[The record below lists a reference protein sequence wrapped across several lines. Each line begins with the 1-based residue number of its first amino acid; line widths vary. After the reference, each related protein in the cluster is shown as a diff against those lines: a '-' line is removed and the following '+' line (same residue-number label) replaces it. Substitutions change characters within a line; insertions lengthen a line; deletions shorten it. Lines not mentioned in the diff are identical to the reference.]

1 MKKKVCLMILDGWG
15 NGKNDSS
22 NAIYVAQTP
31 FIDGLE
37 QNASSA
43 TLKTYGE
50 NVGLPEGQMGNSEVG
65 HMNIG
70 AGRIVY
76 QDLVRINLAI
86 RNGSFFEENTLLNA
100 MKYAKSTN
108 VKVHLLGLVSNGGV
122 HSSQEHL
129 HALLDMTKQQGLT
142 DVFVHAFS
150 DGRDTDP
157 HSGKTFMKSLIE
169 HCQKS
174 GGKVASICGRY
185 YAMDRDKRWERVK
198 QSYDLMVHGI
208 GIKNSDPLLAIEQSY
223 NQGITDEFVEPH
235 VITDS
240 QGKPLALIEEN
251 DVVIVFNFRT
261 DRCREITQVL
271 TQEDFPE
278 FGMNKLHLHYVTF
291 TNYDNRYKNI
301 NVVFDKQNLDK
312 TLGEVVSDH
321 SLSQL
326 RIAETEKY
334 PHVSFFF
341 SGGREALFPSER
353 RIMIN
358 SPKVA
363 TYDLQPE
370 MSAYELSAAVIDD
383 IEKNAPDFIC
393 LNFANPDMVGHTG
406 VFSAIVKACETI
418 DVCAKK
424 VAEACLNAGYVVLI
438 TADHGN
444 ADYAIN
450 ADGSPNTAHS
460 MNLVPLHL
468 LGSERKLISGVL
480 ADLAPTVLELFDIAQ
495 PIEMTGKSLL
505 I

>member
-1 MKKKVCLMILDGWG
+1 MKNKVCLMILDGWG
-15 NGKNDSS
+15 RGKNDSS
-22 NAIYVAQTP
+22 NAVYVAQTP
-31 FIDGLE
+31 FMDSLE
-37 QNASSA
+37 HIAAVAS
-43 TLKTYGE
+43 LKTFGE

-86 RNGSFFEENTLLNA
+86 RNGSFFEEKSLINA
-100 MKYAKSTN
+100 INYAKSN
-108 VKVHLLGLVSNGGV
+108 HVKVHLLGLVSNGGV

-129 HALLDMTKQQGLT
+129 YALLDMTQRHGLT
-142 DVFVHAFS
+142 DVFVHAFL

-157 HSGKTFMKSLIE
+157 HSGAIFMKSLLE
-169 HCQKS
+169 HCKIS

-198 QSYDLMVHGI
+198 KSYDLMVNGL
-208 GIKNSDPLLAIEQSY
+208 GIKHSDPLKAIEDSY
-223 NQGITDEFVEPH
+223 SKGITDEFLEPH
-235 VITDS
+235 VITD
-240 QGKPLALIEEN
+240 PLNNPIALIEEN

-271 TQEDFPE
+271 SQEDFPE
-278 FGMNKLHLHYVTF
+278 FGMKKLQLHYVTF
-291 TNYDNRYKNI
+291 TNYDNRYKNVNI
-301 NVVFDKQNLDK
+301 VFDKQNLDK

-321 SLSQL
+321 SFTQL

-341 SGGREALFPSER
+341 SGGRETPFPGER

-370 MSAYELSAAVIDD
+370 MSAHEVSAAVIDD

-406 VFSAIVKACETI
+406 VFPAIVKACETI
-418 DVCAKK
+418 DHCAKE
-424 VAEACLNAGYVVLI
+424 VAEACLKAGYIVLI

-450 ADGSPNTAHS
+450 PDGSPNTAHS
-460 MNLVPLHL
+460 MNLVPLYL
-468 LGSERKLISGVL
+468 LGSEHKINSGIL
-480 ADLAPTVLELFDIAQ
+480 ADLAPTVLELMDIPCPA
-495 PIEMTGKSLL
+495 EMTGKSLL
-505 I
+505 V